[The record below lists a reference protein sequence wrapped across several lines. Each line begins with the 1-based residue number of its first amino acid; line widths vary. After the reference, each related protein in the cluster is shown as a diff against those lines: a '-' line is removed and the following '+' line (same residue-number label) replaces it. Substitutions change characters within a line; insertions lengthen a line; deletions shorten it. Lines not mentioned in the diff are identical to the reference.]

1 MGIKGVNFRKWTAH
15 IDLKSWQLKKNL
27 GSPQNEAK
35 FGQVGNAALVMWS
48 GGNQQCKLGDT
59 AKWTW

>member
-1 MGIKGVNFRKWTAH
+1 LDSSHR
-15 IDLKSWQLKKNL
+15 LKIFGSLKENL

-48 GGNQQCKLGDT
+48 GGNL
-59 AKWTW
+59 AM